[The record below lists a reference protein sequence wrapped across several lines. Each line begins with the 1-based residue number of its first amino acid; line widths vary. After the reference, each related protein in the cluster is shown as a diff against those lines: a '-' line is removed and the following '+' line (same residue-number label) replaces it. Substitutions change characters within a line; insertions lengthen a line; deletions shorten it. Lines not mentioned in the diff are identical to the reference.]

1 MAAVSFGTIQ
11 SQAHAEIS
19 GIRENCFLKK
29 KMRIHNIASIVLA
42 LIAII
47 LTITEIASTLATMAI
62 ATLALIVFIS
72 GAETRKR

>member
-1 MAAVSFGTIQ
+1 MPKF
-11 SQAHAEIS
+11 
-19 GIRENCFLKK
+19 REFVRVAFK

-62 ATLALIVFIS
+62 ETLALIVFIS